1 MKNFHEQITDYMT
14 KFKLLESGD
23 HVLLGCSG
31 GIDSMV
37 LLHYLKTHEAAL
49 SITVEAVHVNHMLRS
64 NESIEDRLFTEKTC
78 EQWGIPFHSRDI
90 PIPAIL
96 ETSGGNKQ
104 QVCRQERYK
113 YFEEVMDATGAT
125 QLATAHHA
133 DDQLETILMSGLRGT
148 LQSGSFGMPSS
159 RPFGRGKLVRPLL
172 AVTKQEIAEYAS
184 TNAVPF
190 REDPSNVE
198 NHYTRNRIR
207 KNVVPE
213 LKKENVNVSKQ
224 FVELSESLQE
234 DQKFLTE
241 LAQEKL
247 DSIFSAEEQEMALSA
262 ERFRSHASA
271 LQKRMVLLLLNYL
284 YIGEQVTVTRQ
295 LAEQVQE
302 MMQSSSGTVFLHLPQ
317 KYMMVRQYDRVL
329 FSQRDPEAAP
339 QEYDLQ
345 IRSDE
350 WSVAVKNFRY
360 KLVSAHNFEES
371 PNVFAWYLSGEDEPQ
386 LQIRSRLPG
395 DRISLPGMSSPKKVA
410 RLMIDEKVPAPL
422 RSGWPVITDRHGEI
436 LLVPGLRPSRHIS
449 VIQRPEDN
457 WVLMEQ
463 KCEDRGSEL

>member
-1 MKNFHEQITDYMT
+1 MKNFHEQMADYAT
-14 KFKLLESGD
+14 KYKLLESGD

-37 LLHYLKTHEAAL
+37 LLHYLKTHEAVL
-49 SITVEAVHVNHMLRS
+49 SITVEAVHINHMLRGE
-64 NESIEDRLFTEKTC
+64 ESIEDRLFTENTC
-78 EQWGIPFHSRDI
+78 KQWGIPCHSRDI
-90 PIPAIL
+90 PIPVIL
-96 ETSGGNKQ
+96 EKAGGNKQ
-104 QVCRQERYK
+104 QVCRQERYS
-113 YFEEVMDATGAT
+113 YFEEVMERTGAT
-125 QLATAHHA
+125 KFATAHHA

-159 RPFGRGKLVRPLL
+159 RPFGKGMLIRPLL
-172 AVTKQEIAEYAS
+172 SVTKQEIAAYAS
-184 TNAVPF
+184 ENAVPF
-190 REDPSNVE
+190 REDPSNAE

-213 LKKENVNVSKQ
+213 LKKENADVSKQ
-224 FVELSESLQE
+224 FVELSQSLQE

-247 DSIFSAEEQEMALSA
+247 DSLLLSEEQEIVLSA

-284 YIGEQVTVTRQ
+284 YIGEQVIVTRQ

-302 MMQSSSGTVFLHLPQ
+302 MMQSSAGTVFLHLPQ

-329 FSQRDPEAAP
+329 FSRRDPESAP
-339 QEYDLQ
+339 QELDLL
-345 IRSDE
+345 ITGE
-350 WSVAVKNFRY
+350 WSGAVKNFRY
-360 KLVSAHNFEES
+360 KLVPVQDFVET
-371 PNVFAWYLSGEDEPQ
+371 PDVFPWYLSSEDEPR
-386 LQIRSRLPG
+386 LHLRSRLPG
-395 DRISLPGMSSPKKVA
+395 DRIPLPGMSHSKKVA

-422 RSGWPVITDRHGEI
+422 RRDWPVITDGDGEV

-449 VIQRPEDN
+449 RFLRPEDN

>member
-1 MKNFHEQITDYMT
+1 MKNFHEQMTDYMT

-64 NESIEDRLFTEKTC
+64 DESIEDRLFTEKTC

-96 ETSGGNKQ
+96 ETTGGNKQ

-113 YFEEVMDATGAT
+113 YFKEVMDATGAT
-125 QLATAHHA
+125 KVATAHHA

-159 RPFGRGKLVRPLL
+159 RPFGAGNLVRPLL
-172 AVTKQEIAEYAS
+172 AVNKQEIADYAI
-184 TNAVPF
+184 TYAVPF
-190 REDPSNVE
+190 REDPSNAE
-198 NHYTRNRIR
+198 THYTRNRIR

-213 LKKENVNVSKQ
+213 LKKENADVSKQ

-247 DSIFSAEEQEMALSA
+247 DALFSPDDQEITLSA
-262 ERFRSHASA
+262 VRFRSHASA

-284 YIGEQVTVTRQ
+284 YNGEQVNVTRQ

-302 MMQSSSGTVFLHLPQ
+302 MMQSSSGTIFLHLPQ

-339 QEYDLQ
+339 QAFNVR
-345 IRSDE
+345 ISNE

-360 KLVSAHNFEES
+360 KLVSAQNFEEM
-371 PNVFAWYLSGEDEPQ
+371 PDVFAWYLSGEDEPQ

-395 DRISLPGMSSPKKVA
+395 DRIPLPGMSNSKKVA

-422 RSGWPVITDRHGEI
+422 RSGWPVITDGNDEI

-449 VIQRPEDN
+449 AIPRPEDK

>member
-1 MKNFHEQITDYMT
+1 MKNFQEQMADYVT
-14 KFKLLESGD
+14 KYKLLEPGD

-37 LLHYLKTHEAAL
+37 LLHYLKAREAAL
-49 SITVEAVHVNHMLRS
+49 SITVEAVHVNHMLRGE
-64 NESIEDRLFTEKTC
+64 ESIEDRLFTEAIC
-78 EQWGIPFHSRDI
+78 DEWEIPCHSRDI
-90 PIPAIL
+90 PIPDIL
-96 ETSGGNKQ
+96 ETAGGNKQ
-104 QVCRQERYK
+104 QVCRQERYR
-113 YFEEVMDATGAT
+113 YFEKVMERTGASK
-125 QLATAHHA
+125 LATAHHA

-159 RPFGRGKLVRPLL
+159 RPFGKGTLVRPLL
-172 AVTKQEIAEYAS
+172 AVTKQEIAAYAEA
-184 TNAVPF
+184 NAVPF
-190 REDPSNVE
+190 RQDPSNAE
-198 NHYTRNRIR
+198 DLYTRNRIR

-213 LKKENVNVSKQ
+213 LKKENADVSKQ

-234 DQKFLTE
+234 DQKFLTQ

-247 DSIFSAEEQEMALSA
+247 DSLLLPGDQEILLSA

-284 YIGEQVTVTRQ
+284 YNGEQVNVTRQ

-329 FSQRDPEAAP
+329 FSQRDPETAP
-339 QEYDLQ
+339 QEFKVQ
-345 IRSDE
+345 ISTQ

-360 KLVSAHNFEES
+360 KLVPVQDFEET
-371 PNVFAWYLSGEDEPQ
+371 PDVFAWYLSGQDEPQ

-395 DRISLPGMSSPKKVA
+395 DRIRLPGMSNPKKVA

-422 RSGWPVITDRHGEI
+422 RQGWPVITDANDEI
-436 LLVPGLRPSRHIS
+436 LLVPGLRPSLHIS
-449 VIQRPEDN
+449 VIPRPEDN

-463 KCEDRGSEL
+463 KCEDRGCEL